1 MIEQRRDNLI
11 RLMTE
16 QDLASVQEVIL
27 AAQKGVMYDIEPFL
41 RKCLMVKGELS
52 LVAEVDG
59 QVAGVVLGSLLGVLG
74 MVDVMAVK
82 PAFQRQ
88 GMGSVLIE
96 ALIERVWARGA
107 RKLVVLSWDHS
118 TSFYE
123 NLGFR
128 TDPSIHFMSRDIGTS
143 AETRAVEVQT

>member
-1 MIEQRRDNLI
+1 
-11 RLMTE
+11 
-16 QDLASVQEVIL
+16 
-27 AAQKGVMYDIEPFL
+27 MYDIEPFL
-41 RKCLMVKGELS
+41 RKCLMEKGELS

-59 QVAGVVLGSLLGVLG
+59 QVAGVIIGSVLGVLG
-74 MVDVMAVK
+74 MVDVLAVK
-82 PAFQRQ
+82 LVFQRQ
-88 GMGSVLIE
+88 GIGLTLVE
-96 ALIERVWARGA
+96 ALTERVRARGV

-128 TDPSIHFMSRDIGTS
+128 ADPGIHFMSRNIGTS